1 MSRIPPRQKVWCGSV
16 KGEYKHSIDAKGRL
30 AMPAKLRD
38 ALGDRFTI
46 TKGRDGCLYA
56 YPEQEWQA
64 FEQRLK
70 ALGGSEKAR
79 RTQRYYMAKAIDV
92 ELDAQGRVLIRA
104 DLREFAGL
112 QKDVTVVGMMD
123 RAEIWD
129 SERWNV
135 YNDQS
140 DEDDLEDVDF

>member
-1 MSRIPPRQKVWCGSV
+1 M

-30 AMPAKLRD
+30 AMPAKLREE
-38 ALGDRFTI
+38 LGDRFTI

-56 YPEQEWQA
+56 YPEREWEV
-64 FEQRLK
+64 FEQKLK

-112 QKDVTVVGMMD
+112 RKDVIVVGMMD

-129 SERWNV
+129 SERWNA
-135 YNDQS
+135 YYDDC
-140 DEDDLEDVDF
+140 DESELDDVDF

>member
-1 MSRIPPRQKVWCGSV
+1 M

-38 ALGDRFTI
+38 ALGERFTV

-56 YPEQEWQA
+56 YPEREWEA
-64 FEQRLK
+64 FERQLK
-70 ALGGSEKAR
+70 SLGGSETAR
-79 RTQRYYMAKAIDV
+79 RTQRYYMAKAMDV
-92 ELDAQGRVLIRA
+92 ELDAQGRILIRA

-112 QKDVTVVGMMD
+112 RKDVTVVGMMD

-129 SERWNV
+129 SERWIA
-135 YNDQS
+135 YNDQC
-140 DEDDLEDVDF
+140 DEAELEDIDF